1 MGGTT
6 ISLTNKLIKIEYYLE
21 LDRVENSSDL
31 GFITSLI
38 FQVQVFQVWENWP
51 KSLWIFGFGFTKIN
65 LSGFQVQA
73 KPEYP
78 VFGFKQTEIKQ
89 SSTNH

>member
-38 FQVQVFQVWENWP
+38 FEFGFFGFQHSQVFRVQVV
-51 KSLWIFGFGFTKIN
+51 GV
-65 LSGFQVQA
+65 SGLRV
-73 KPEYP
+73 
-78 VFGFKQTEIKQ
+78 
-89 SSTNH
+89 